1 MPDHRLPSACKS
13 TKDAESLAVWGSM
26 CIPQGCSPCGRVPL
40 VCASI
45 GQSSLMVVLEPHD
58 QPEDRARG
66 SQQPTASRQVAHL
79 SRMRESRGNVVLP
92 QPASKQGWLA
102 GRTVDTAPETGGHGN
117 RAGVVAC
124 SEVVRAQQRGS
135 IWPTPLEMSA
145 ATATVAALRLPCCQ
159 PPARRAAPASGES
172 GIGKYYPAHSYALRS
187 ASHEK
192 HLHSRARP
200 IRSNQQCLRCALLAM
215 VTPPLSVRH
224 PCRSAV
230 DVDTS
235 NTPRSMTLLPS
246 TIGLVAAKHPETDGC
261 RDAGNFGHLNT
272 GRGKSLDMLLDADM
286 GV

>member
-1 MPDHRLPSACKS
+1 MP
-13 TKDAESLAVWGSM
+13 E
-26 CIPQGCSPCGRVPL
+26 PQGLSEYEKVAWPYDWPICGRCILPHEPL
-40 VCASI
+40 HC
-45 GQSSLMVVLEPHD
+45 
-58 QPEDRARG
+58 
-66 SQQPTASRQVAHL
+66 SR
-79 SRMRESRGNVVLP
+79 
-92 QPASKQGWLA
+92 
-102 GRTVDTAPETGGHGN
+102 
-117 RAGVVAC
+117 
-124 SEVVRAQQRGS
+124 
-135 IWPTPLEMSA
+135 A
-145 ATATVAALRLPCCQ
+145 ATATVAALRLPACLL
-159 PPARRAAPASGES
+159 PASSTAGCS
-172 GIGKYYPAHSYALRS
+172 CLWGKWHWQVLYEVLVLCTHLIRTTDPAHSYALRS

-272 GRGKSLDMLLDADM
+272 GRGEIT
-286 GV
+286 